1 MLFSKIQKEN
11 ENESP
16 IYFKLSKYRLI
27 KIASYLV
34 DNVLLNNINEDFI
47 VQFEVNKSFY
57 RKKEIRLKLLEMK
70 AIKNFKNDQE

>member
-1 MLFSKIQKEN
+1 MLFSKIQN

-16 IYFKLSKYRLI
+16 NDFKLSKYRLI

-47 VQFEVNKSFY
+47 VQFEVNK
-57 RKKEIRLKLLEMK
+57 
-70 AIKNFKNDQE
+70 